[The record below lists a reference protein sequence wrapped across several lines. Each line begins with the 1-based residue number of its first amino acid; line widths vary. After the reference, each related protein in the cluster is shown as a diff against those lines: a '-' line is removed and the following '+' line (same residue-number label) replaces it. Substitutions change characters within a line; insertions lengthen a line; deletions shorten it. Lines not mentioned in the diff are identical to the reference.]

1 MAQLF
6 VISAPS
12 GTGKTSLIHKVLE
25 EELASKTKLGVSC
38 TTRQRRQNEEE
49 GVAYFFLDE
58 DAFNKKIDEGNFL
71 EYANVFGNLYGTP
84 KDWVVSTISQG
95 FDVVLELD
103 VQGAIQV
110 KNSYPDAKTIFIIP
124 PSYQDLKTRLVNRDQ
139 DSEETIENRLSEAKQ
154 EVLSGKD
161 FDYLITND
169 NFNLAFADLKSVMY
183 SNTDINKERQA
194 LTKKC
199 LSHLLDQ

>member
-38 TTRQRRQNEEE
+38 TTRQRRENEEE

-58 DAFNKKIDEGNFL
+58 DAFNKKLDEGNFL
-71 EYANVFGNLYGTP
+71 EHAKVFGNLYGTP

-110 KNSYPDAKTIFIIP
+110 KNAYPDAKTIFIIP
-124 PSYQDLKTRLVNRDQ
+124 PSYKDLEERLVNRDQ
-139 DSEETIENRLSEAKQ
+139 DSQETIEKRLSEAKQ

-161 FDYLITND
+161 FDHLITND
-169 NFNLAFADLKSVMY
+169 NFNLAFVDLKSVMY
-183 SNTDINKERQA
+183 SNTDINEERQTH
-194 LTKKC
+194 TKKC

>member
-38 TTRQRRQNEEE
+38 TTRQRRENEEE

-58 DAFNKKIDEGNFL
+58 DAFNKKLDEGNFL
-71 EYANVFGNLYGTP
+71 EHAKVFGNLYGTP
-84 KDWVVSTISQG
+84 KDWVVSTISEG

-110 KNSYPDAKTIFIIP
+110 KNAYRDAKTIFIIP
-124 PSYQDLKTRLVNRDQ
+124 PSYKDLEERLVNRDQ
-139 DSEETIENRLSEAKQ
+139 DSQETIEKRLSEAKQ

-161 FDYLITND
+161 FDHLITND
-169 NFNLAFADLKSVMY
+169 NFNLAFVDLKSVMY
-183 SNTDINKERQA
+183 TNTDINEERQA

>member
-38 TTRQRRQNEEE
+38 TTRERRENEEE

-58 DAFNKKIDEGNFL
+58 DAFNKKLDEGNFL
-71 EYANVFGNLYGTP
+71 EHAKVFGNLYGTP

-103 VQGAIQV
+103 VQGAMQV
-110 KNSYPDAKTIFIIP
+110 KNAYPDAKTIFIMP
-124 PSYQDLKTRLVNRDQ
+124 PSYKDLEKRLVNRDQ
-139 DSEETIENRLSEAKQ
+139 DSQKTIEKRLSEAKQ

-161 FDYLITND
+161 FDHLITND
-169 NFNLAFADLKSVMY
+169 NFNLAFVDLKSVMY
-183 SNTDINKERQA
+183 SNTDINEERQA

>member
-38 TTRQRRQNEEE
+38 TTRERRENEEE

-58 DAFNKKIDEGNFL
+58 DAFNKKLDEGNFL
-71 EYANVFGNLYGTP
+71 EHAKVFGNLYGTP

-103 VQGAIQV
+103 VQGAMQV
-110 KNSYPDAKTIFIIP
+110 KNAYPDAKTIFIIP
-124 PSYQDLKTRLVNRDQ
+124 PSYKDLENRLVNRDQ
-139 DSEETIENRLSEAKQ
+139 DSQETIEKRLSEAKQ
-154 EVLSGKD
+154 EILSGKD
-161 FDYLITND
+161 FDHLITND
-169 NFNLAFADLKSVMY
+169 NFNLAFVDLKSVMY
-183 SNTDINKERQA
+183 SNTDINEERQA

>member
-169 NFNLAFADLKSVMY
+169 NFDLAFVDLKSAMY
-183 SNTDINKERQA
+183 SNNGINNERQV